1 MKRQKVTVSKSR
13 QSCFKSRLIFWKA
26 KLSVIVKNKIKILN
40 SITYLDSKIL
50 RLYLKIQRRKI
61 FFIGKIALKF
71 VTDTFYVS
79 CFAIYLF
86 TAKIGDLLSQVLSLL
101 SREDFIIERKSNK
114 VSC

>member
-1 MKRQKVTVSKSR
+1 MSK
-13 QSCFKSRLIFWKA
+13 FKKFSIF
-26 KLSVIVKNKIKILN
+26 NE
-40 SITYLDSKIL
+40 
-50 RLYLKIQRRKI
+50 
-61 FFIGKIALKF
+61 KIASIF
-71 VTDTFYVS
+71 VSDIFHVS